1 MRRWETKNTPTKAH
15 ETHDFYRGSVIP
27 QRCPTPRWGAH
38 KGPGHFQPR
47 SLLPTTHVKAI
58 TYSNAHKE
66 LVIQI
71 VLEVI
76 HNFRDS
82 QGKITST
89 QVTTHSKNNEFA
101 SKNDCTN
108 SRERERE
115 IRELES
121 KSRFR
126 SRTYLTSK
134 NLPTNRREKELGHE
148 IGVKSLW
155 IEVEQIS
162 KCFGS
167 WALGFKERG
176 KGLYSHSQ
184 NRSGETGQLRKS
196 RFNHHNSQLNRNSTE
211 SSMQNPG
218 WTWIWITVEPWFSR
232 EELDESRLNR
242 S

>member
-108 SRERERE
+108 SRERERSE
-115 IRELES
+115 NLNQNHALDLELISHRRIFPPIEG
-121 KSRFR
+121 RRNWGAR
-126 SRTYLTSK
+126 S
-134 NLPTNRREKELGHE
+134 E
-148 IGVKSLW
+148 
-155 IEVEQIS
+155 
-162 KCFGS
+162 
-167 WALGFKERG
+167 
-176 KGLYSHSQ
+176 
-184 NRSGETGQLRKS
+184 
-196 RFNHHNSQLNRNSTE
+196 LNR
-211 SSMQNPG
+211 
-218 WTWIWITVEPWFSR
+218 F
-232 EELDESRLNR
+232 ESR
-242 S
+242 